1 MSHLASTPFA
11 RGGAGAR
18 FFVECRNRVS
28 PAIDAQCRGYRTSAG
43 ERNVNAGGSILSDGK
58 RQPGDSQG
66 ANARSGAGI
75 RGYGITKGTIA
86 GSCCYIDVA
95 DRRSGGGR

>member
-11 RGGAGAR
+11 RGGAGALVV
-18 FFVECRNRVS
+18 VECRNRVS
-28 PAIDAQCRGYRTSAG
+28 PAIDAQCRSYRTSAG

-75 RGYGITKGTIA
+75 RGYGITNRTIA
-86 GSCCYIDVA
+86 VA
-95 DRRSGGGR
+95 GCA